1 MSDVQARCPECNSTY
16 FAARKLT
23 YPIPNI
29 KEVYLVYCSKCGR
42 VVGVASSK

>member
-1 MSDVQARCPECNSTY
+1 MNVQARCPECEGTY
-16 FAARKLT
+16 FVARKLM

-42 VVGVASSK
+42 VVGVVPVK